1 MKEYNIMLNS
11 IDKVKSFVS
20 MINGFNI
27 QADIHAGSYAID
39 AQSIL
44 GIFTLNLTK
53 PLTLKLR
60 SIHPE
65 KDLLE
70 FESKLECYTI

>member
-20 MINGFNI
+20 MVNGFNI
-27 QADIHAGSYAID
+27 QADLHAGSYAID

-53 PLTLKLR
+53 PLILKLR

-65 KDLLE
+65 KDLSE
-70 FESKLECYTI
+70 FESKLEYYII

>member
-27 QADIHAGSYAID
+27 QADLHAGSYAID

-65 KDLLE
+65 KDLSE
-70 FESKLECYTI
+70 FESKLEHYII

>member
-1 MKEYNIMLNS
+1 
-11 IDKVKSFVS
+11 
-20 MINGFNI
+20 MINGFNV
-27 QADIHAGSYAID
+27 QADLHAGSYAID

-65 KDLLE
+65 KDLSE
-70 FESKLECYTI
+70 FESKLEYYTI

>member
-1 MKEYNIMLNS
+1 MKEYNIMLNG
-11 IDKVKSFVS
+11 IDKVKSFVT
-20 MINGFNI
+20 MINGFNL
-27 QADIHAGSYAID
+27 QADLHSGSYAID

-44 GIFTLNLTK
+44 GIFTLNLTR

-70 FESKLECYTI
+70 FESKLYDYII